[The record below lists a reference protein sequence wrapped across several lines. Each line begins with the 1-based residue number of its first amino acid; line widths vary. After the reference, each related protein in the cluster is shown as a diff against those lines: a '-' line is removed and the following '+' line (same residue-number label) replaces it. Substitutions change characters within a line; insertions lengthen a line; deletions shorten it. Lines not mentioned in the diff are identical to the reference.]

1 MLQLTFLLL
10 CKHLINKTQ
19 NHEVYGVHPLSTSLY
34 RLESKH
40 QVMQG
45 L

>member
-10 CKHLINKTQ
+10 GKHLINKTQ
-19 NHEVYGVHPLSTSLY
+19 NHEFYSVNSLSTSLY

-40 QVMQG
+40 Q
-45 L
+45 